1 MTDFSKQTED
11 YALYLPAISA
21 FYTRQLA
28 KYLSEEDTM
37 RCPEGFE
44 KGLQG
49 LDFLKEDSYYYYPF
63 GLYSAGHAQLDLD
76 KTDIHEA
83 MIQKR
88 DRSKTVI
95 LGDSGGFQIAK
106 GVIKLDWKDAINPDS
121 KAREALCEKM
131 LRWLEYTADWS
142 MTLDFPAF
150 AAIPPYNKKTGLTD
164 VKDTID
170 MSLYNLDYFVRN
182 RVPGATK
189 FLNVLSGAD
198 EESSQEWFDLV
209 TPFSDPKFVKENYG
223 DVNRTLEG
231 YAMAGV
237 NIGQMSLLL
246 KRLLQLR
253 EKGLLEG
260 KGWIHCLGTGKLHW
274 GCYLTSIQRMLR
286 KYDSPNIQVS
296 FDAAS
301 PFVNTAYG
309 QTYTY
314 NYFDKKRYGYMMDR
328 AIDNKD
334 LKGSKLPMPFKGPIM
349 ERLKVGDICV
359 NGHGDLNKQGK
370 ETSTSWDTLSYS
382 LYMSHSVHNHIEAFL
397 EANRL
402 ADVEK
407 HRENCDWR
415 NYRTGEKSKSTVN
428 DRSPHV
434 PGLIL
439 MFDSFVTEL
448 LDPATKDPYKML
460 EDNKQF
466 LDEITQNGW
475 TSGKDNVASVFFDD
489 DEYSEGDREEDMGH
503 EIMTG
508 DFDGEG

>member
-28 KYLSEEDTM
+28 KYLAEPET
-37 RCPEGFE
+37 RCPDGFD

-49 LDFLKEDSYYYYPF
+49 LNFLDENSYYYYPF

-106 GVIKLDWKDAINPDS
+106 GVIKLDWEDAINPTS
-121 KAREALCEKM
+121 NAREALCEKM

-164 VKDTID
+164 VQQTID
-170 MSLYNLDYFVRN
+170 MSLYNLDYFIRN

-198 EESSQEWFDLV
+198 EKSSQDWFDLV
-209 TPFSDPKFVKENYG
+209 VPFSDPKFVKENYG
-223 DVNRTLEG
+223 DEARTLEG

-246 KRLLQLR
+246 KRILQLR
-253 EKGLLEG
+253 ERGLLEN

-274 GCYLTSIQRMLR
+274 ACYLTSIQRMLR
-286 KYDSPNIQVS
+286 KHDSPNIQVS

-314 NYFDKKRYGYMMDR
+314 NYFDKKRFGYMMDR
-328 AIDNKD
+328 AIDNKE
-334 LKGSKLPMPFKGPIM
+334 LKGSKMPMPFKSPIM
-349 ERLKVGDICV
+349 NRLKVGDICV

-382 LYMSHSVHNHIEAFL
+382 LYMSHSVHNHIDAFL

-407 HRENCDWR
+407 HRSNCDFRQWKKDK
-415 NYRTGEKSKSTVN
+415 KSSSTN

-434 PGLIL
+434 PGIIL
-439 MFDSFVTEL
+439 MFDNFVQEL
-448 LDPATKDPYKML
+448 LDPANPDPFKML
-460 EDNKQF
+460 DENRMF
-466 LDEITQNGW
+466 LDDITQNGW
-475 TSGKDNVASVFFDD
+475 TAGKSNIFGDFFEQEEYQEGSRDD
-489 DEYSEGDREEDMGH
+489 DMGH
-503 EIMTG
+503 EIMSG
-508 DFDGEG
+508 EFEGEG

>member
-1 MTDFSKQTED
+1 MTDFSKQTQD

-28 KYLSEEDTM
+28 KYLAEPET
-37 RCPEGFE
+37 RVPEGFE

-49 LDFLKEDSYYYYPF
+49 LNFLQEDSYYYYPF

-106 GVIKLDWKDAINPDS
+106 GVIKLDWEDAINPTS
-121 KAREALCEKM
+121 EAREALCEKM

-164 VKDTID
+164 VKQTID

-198 EESSQEWFDLV
+198 EQSSQEWFDLV
-209 TPFSDPKFVKENYG
+209 VPFSDPKFVKENYG
-223 DVNRTLEG
+223 DEARTLEG

-246 KRLLQLR
+246 KRILQLR
-253 EKGLLEG
+253 ERGLLEN

-274 GCYLTSIQRMLR
+274 ACYLTSIQRMLR
-286 KYDSPNIQVS
+286 KHDSPNIQIS

-334 LKGSKLPMPFKGPIM
+334 LKGSKMPMPFKSPIM
-349 ERLKVGDICV
+349 DRLTVGDICV

-382 LYMSHSVHNHIEAFL
+382 LYMSHSVHNHIDAFL

-407 HRENCDWR
+407 HRSNCDFRQWKKDK
-415 NYRTGEKSKSTVN
+415 KSSSTN

-434 PGLIL
+434 PGIIL
-439 MFDSFVTEL
+439 MFDNFVQEL
-448 LDPATKDPYKML
+448 LDPANPDPFKML
-460 EDNKQF
+460 DENRMF
-466 LDEITQNGW
+466 LDDITQNGW
-475 TSGKDNVASVFFDD
+475 TAGKSNIFGDFFEQEEYQEGSRDD
-489 DEYSEGDREEDMGH
+489 DMSH
-503 EIMTG
+503 EIMSG
-508 DFDGEG
+508 DFEG

>member
-1 MTDFSKQTED
+1 MTDFSKQTQD

-28 KYLSEEDTM
+28 KYLAE
-37 RCPEGFE
+37 PETRVPDGFE

-49 LDFLKEDSYYYYPF
+49 LNFLQEDSYYYYPF

-106 GVIKLDWKDAINPDS
+106 GVIKLDWEDAINPTS
-121 KAREALCEKM
+121 EAREALCEKM

-150 AAIPPYNKKTGLTD
+150 AAVPPYNKKTGLTD
-164 VKDTID
+164 VKQTID

-198 EESSQEWFDLV
+198 EQSSQEWFDLV
-209 TPFSDPKFVKENYG
+209 VPFSDPKFVKENYG
-223 DVNRTLEG
+223 DEARTLEG

-246 KRLLQLR
+246 KRILQLR
-253 EKGLLEG
+253 ERGLLEN

-274 GCYLTSIQRMLR
+274 ACYLTSIQRMLR
-286 KYDSPNIQVS
+286 KHDSPNIQVS

-334 LKGSKLPMPFKGPIM
+334 LKGSKMPMPFKSPIM
-349 ERLKVGDICV
+349 DRLTVGDICV

-382 LYMSHSVHNHIEAFL
+382 LYMSHSVHNHIDAFL

-407 HRENCDWR
+407 HRSNCDFRQWKKDK
-415 NYRTGEKSKSTVN
+415 KSSSTN

-434 PGLIL
+434 PGIIL
-439 MFDSFVTEL
+439 MFDNFVQEL
-448 LDPATKDPYKML
+448 LDPANPEPFKML
-460 EDNKQF
+460 DKHRMF
-466 LDEITQNGW
+466 LDDITQNGW
-475 TSGKDNVASVFFDD
+475 TAGKSNIFGDFFEQEEYQEGSRDD
-489 DEYSEGDREEDMGH
+489 DMGH
-503 EIMTG
+503 EIMSG
-508 DFDGEG
+508 DFEG

>member
-28 KYLSEEDTM
+28 KYLAEPET
-37 RCPEGFE
+37 RCPDGFD

-49 LDFLKEDSYYYYPF
+49 LNFLDENSYYYYPF

-106 GVIKLDWKDAINPDS
+106 GVIKLDWEDAINPTS
-121 KAREALCEKM
+121 NAREALCEKM

-164 VKDTID
+164 VQQTID
-170 MSLYNLDYFVRN
+170 MSLYNLDYFIRN

-198 EESSQEWFDLV
+198 EKSSQDWFDLV
-209 TPFSDPKFVKENYG
+209 VPFSDPKFVKENYG
-223 DVNRTLEG
+223 DEARTLEG

-246 KRLLQLR
+246 KRILQLR
-253 EKGLLEG
+253 ERGLLEN

-274 GCYLTSIQRMLR
+274 ACYLTSIQRMLR
-286 KYDSPNIQVS
+286 KHDSPNIQVS

-314 NYFDKKRYGYMMDR
+314 NYFDKKRFGYMMDR

-334 LKGSKLPMPFKGPIM
+334 LKGSKMPMPFKSPIM
-349 ERLKVGDICV
+349 DRLKVGDICV

-382 LYMSHSVHNHIEAFL
+382 LYMSHSVHNHIDAFL

-407 HRENCDWR
+407 HRSNCDFRQWKKDK
-415 NYRTGEKSKSTVN
+415 KSSSTN

-434 PGLIL
+434 PGIIL
-439 MFDSFVTEL
+439 MFDNFVQEL
-448 LDPATKDPYKML
+448 LDPANPDPFKML
-460 EDNKQF
+460 DENRIF
-466 LDEITQNGW
+466 LDDITQNGW
-475 TSGKDNVASVFFDD
+475 TAGKSNIFGDFFEQEEYQEGSRDD
-489 DEYSEGDREEDMGH
+489 DMGH
-503 EIMTG
+503 EIMSG
-508 DFDGEG
+508 DFEG

>member
-1 MTDFSKQTED
+1 MTDFSKQTQD

-28 KYLSEEDTM
+28 KYLAE
-37 RCPEGFE
+37 PETRVPDGFE

-49 LDFLKEDSYYYYPF
+49 LNFLQEDSYYYYPF
-63 GLYSAGHAQLDLD
+63 GLYSAGHAQLDLE

-106 GVIKLDWKDAINPDS
+106 GVIKLDWEDAINPTS
-121 KAREALCEKM
+121 EAREALCEKM

-164 VKDTID
+164 VKQTID

-198 EESSQEWFDLV
+198 EQSSQEWFDLV
-209 TPFSDPKFVKENYG
+209 VPFSDPKFVKENYG
-223 DVNRTLEG
+223 DEARTLEG

-246 KRLLQLR
+246 KRILQLR
-253 EKGLLEG
+253 ERGLLEN

-274 GCYLTSIQRMLR
+274 ACYLTSIQRMLR
-286 KYDSPNIQVS
+286 KHDSPNIQVS

-314 NYFDKKRYGYMMDR
+314 NYFDKKRFGYMMDR

-334 LKGSKLPMPFKGPIM
+334 LKGSKMPMPFKSPIM
-349 ERLKVGDICV
+349 DRLKVGDICV

-382 LYMSHSVHNHIEAFL
+382 LYMSHSVHNHIDAFL

-407 HRENCDWR
+407 HRSNCDFRQWKKDK
-415 NYRTGEKSKSTVN
+415 KSSSTN

-434 PGLIL
+434 PGIIL
-439 MFDSFVTEL
+439 MFDNFVQEL
-448 LDPATKDPYKML
+448 LDPANPDPFKML
-460 EDNKQF
+460 DENRMF
-466 LDEITQNGW
+466 LDDITQNGW
-475 TSGKDNVASVFFDD
+475 TAGKSNIFGDFFEQEEYQEGSRDD
-489 DEYSEGDREEDMGH
+489 DMGH
-503 EIMTG
+503 EIMSG
-508 DFDGEG
+508 DFEG

>member
-1 MTDFSKQTED
+1 MTDFSKQTQD

-28 KYLSEEDTM
+28 KYLAE
-37 RCPEGFE
+37 PETRVPDGFE

-49 LDFLKEDSYYYYPF
+49 LNFLDEDSYYYYPF
-63 GLYSAGHAQLDLD
+63 GLYSAGHAQLDLE

-106 GVIKLDWKDAINPDS
+106 GVIKLDWEDAINPTS
-121 KAREALCEKM
+121 EAREALCEKM

-164 VKDTID
+164 VKQTID

-198 EESSQEWFDLV
+198 EQSSQEWFDLV
-209 TPFSDPKFVKENYG
+209 VPFSDPKFVKENYG
-223 DVNRTLEG
+223 DEARTLEG

-246 KRLLQLR
+246 KRILQLR
-253 EKGLLEG
+253 ERGLLEN

-274 GCYLTSIQRMLR
+274 ACYLTSIQRMLR
-286 KYDSPNIQVS
+286 KHDSPNIQVS

-334 LKGSKLPMPFKGPIM
+334 LKGSKMPMPFKSPIM
-349 ERLKVGDICV
+349 DRLTVGDICV

-382 LYMSHSVHNHIEAFL
+382 LYMSHSVHNHIDAFL

-407 HRENCDWR
+407 HRSNCDFRQWKKDK
-415 NYRTGEKSKSTVN
+415 KSSSTN

-434 PGLIL
+434 PGIIL
-439 MFDSFVTEL
+439 MFDNFVQEL
-448 LDPATKDPYKML
+448 LDPANPDPFKML
-460 EDNKQF
+460 DENRMF
-466 LDEITQNGW
+466 LDDITQNGW
-475 TSGKDNVASVFFDD
+475 TAGKSNIFGDFFEQEEYQEGSRDD
-489 DEYSEGDREEDMGH
+489 DMGH
-503 EIMTG
+503 EIMSG
-508 DFDGEG
+508 DFEG

>member
-1 MTDFSKQTED
+1 MTDFSKQTQD

-28 KYLSEEDTM
+28 KYLAEPET
-37 RCPEGFE
+37 RVPEGFE

-49 LDFLKEDSYYYYPF
+49 LNFLQEDSYYYYPF

-106 GVIKLDWKDAINPDS
+106 GVIKLDWEDAINPTS
-121 KAREALCEKM
+121 EAREALCEKM

-164 VKDTID
+164 VKQTID

-198 EESSQEWFDLV
+198 EQSSQEWFDLV
-209 TPFSDPKFVKENYG
+209 VPFSDPKFVKENYG
-223 DVNRTLEG
+223 DEARTLEG

-246 KRLLQLR
+246 KRILQLR
-253 EKGLLEG
+253 ERGLLEN

-274 GCYLTSIQRMLR
+274 ACYLTSIQRMLR
-286 KYDSPNIQVS
+286 KHDSPNIQIS

-334 LKGSKLPMPFKGPIM
+334 LKGSKMPMPFKSPIM
-349 ERLKVGDICV
+349 DRLTVGDICV

-382 LYMSHSVHNHIEAFL
+382 LYMSHSVHNHIDAFL

-407 HRENCDWR
+407 HRSNCDFRQWKKDK
-415 NYRTGEKSKSTVN
+415 KSSSTN

-434 PGLIL
+434 PGIIL
-439 MFDSFVTEL
+439 MFDNFVQEL
-448 LDPATKDPYKML
+448 LDPANPDPFKML
-460 EDNKQF
+460 DENRMF
-466 LDEITQNGW
+466 LDDITQNGW
-475 TSGKDNVASVFFDD
+475 TAGKSNIFGDFFEQDEYQEGSRDD
-489 DEYSEGDREEDMGH
+489 DMSH
-503 EIMTG
+503 EIMSG
-508 DFDGEG
+508 DFEG

>member
-28 KYLSEEDTM
+28 KYLAEPET
-37 RCPEGFE
+37 RCPDGFD

-49 LDFLKEDSYYYYPF
+49 LNFLDEDSYYYYPF

-106 GVIKLDWKDAINPDS
+106 GVIKLDWEDAINPTS
-121 KAREALCEKM
+121 NAREALCEKM

-164 VKDTID
+164 VQQTID

-198 EESSQEWFDLV
+198 EKSSQDWFDLV
-209 TPFSDPKFVKENYG
+209 VPFSDPKFVKENYG
-223 DVNRTLEG
+223 DEARTLEG

-246 KRLLQLR
+246 KRILQLR
-253 EKGLLEG
+253 ERGLLEN

-274 GCYLTSIQRMLR
+274 ACYLTSIQRMLR
-286 KYDSPNIQVS
+286 KHDSPNIQVS

-314 NYFDKKRYGYMMDR
+314 NYFDKKRFGYMMDR

-334 LKGSKLPMPFKGPIM
+334 LKGSKMPMPFKSPIM
-349 ERLKVGDICV
+349 DRLKVGDICV

-382 LYMSHSVHNHIEAFL
+382 LYMSHSVHNHIDAFL

-407 HRENCDWR
+407 HRSNCDFRQWKKDK
-415 NYRTGEKSKSTVN
+415 KSSSTN

-434 PGLIL
+434 PGIIL
-439 MFDSFVTEL
+439 MFDNFVQEL
-448 LDPATKDPYKML
+448 LDPANPDPFKML
-460 EDNKQF
+460 DENRMF
-466 LDEITQNGW
+466 LDDITQNGW
-475 TSGKDNVASVFFDD
+475 TAGKSNIFGDFFEQEEYQEGSRDD
-489 DEYSEGDREEDMGH
+489 DMGH
-503 EIMTG
+503 EIMSG
-508 DFDGEG
+508 DFEG

>member
-28 KYLSEEDTM
+28 KYLAEPET
-37 RCPEGFE
+37 RCPDGFD

-49 LDFLKEDSYYYYPF
+49 LNFLDEDSYYYYPF

-106 GVIKLDWKDAINPDS
+106 GVIKLDWEDAINPTS
-121 KAREALCEKM
+121 NAREALCEKM

-164 VKDTID
+164 VQQTID

-198 EESSQEWFDLV
+198 EKSSQDWFDLV
-209 TPFSDPKFVKENYG
+209 VPFSDPKFVKENYG
-223 DVNRTLEG
+223 DEARTLEG

-246 KRLLQLR
+246 KRILQLR
-253 EKGLLEG
+253 ERGLLEN

-274 GCYLTSIQRMLR
+274 ACYLTSIQRMLR
-286 KYDSPNIQVS
+286 KHDSPNIQVS

-314 NYFDKKRYGYMMDR
+314 NYFDKKRFGYMMDR

-334 LKGSKLPMPFKGPIM
+334 LKGTKMPMPFKSPIM
-349 ERLKVGDICV
+349 DRLKVGDICV

-382 LYMSHSVHNHIEAFL
+382 LYMSHSVHNHIDAFL

-407 HRENCDWR
+407 HRSNCDFRQWKKDK
-415 NYRTGEKSKSTVN
+415 KSSSTN

-434 PGLIL
+434 PGIIL
-439 MFDSFVTEL
+439 MFDNFVQEL
-448 LDPATKDPYKML
+448 LDPANPDPFKML
-460 EDNKQF
+460 DENRMF
-466 LDEITQNGW
+466 LDDITQNGW
-475 TSGKDNVASVFFDD
+475 TAGKSNIFGDFFEQEEYQEGSRDD
-489 DEYSEGDREEDMGH
+489 DMSH
-503 EIMTG
+503 EIMSG
-508 DFDGEG
+508 DFEG